1 MGRGRRWDVTD
12 EPRCARSAHTPEDVA
27 HLEAL
32 VARYGAHVYAIA
44 YRLAGNDA
52 DARDLAQ
59 EAFLRAWRALGTVRP
74 GAALEG
80 WFYRIVRNLYIDL
93 VRRRPRQRV
102 ESLDAPLDTGEGSVA
117 RERPDP
123 TADVEGAVVARTVD
137 RRVQAA
143 LLALPPELRA
153 VVVLADVEG
162 YGYEEIA
169 AMLDVPL
176 GTVKSRLHRAR
187 RALRDRLAPYR
198 TELMQP

>member
-1 MGRGRRWDVTD
+1 MADT
-12 EPRCARSAHTPEDVA
+12 PQHARSTGTPDDVA

-44 YRLAGNDA
+44 YRLAGNEA

-59 EAFLRAWRALGTVRP
+59 EAFLRAWRALRTIEP

-80 WFYRIVRNLYIDL
+80 WFYRIVKNLYIDL

-102 ESLDAPLDTGEGSVA
+102 ESLDVPIDTGEGPMA

-123 TADVEGAVVARTVD
+123 AADVERAVAARTVD
-137 RRVQAA
+137 RRVQVA

-153 VVVLADVEG
+153 VVVLADLEG

-198 TELMQP
+198 AELMQP